1 MGQIKANIK
10 PEYSIKENEKYAWV
24 WRCVRLTNIPG
35 QPRQDVKAW
44 SYVAFTK
51 QDHLR
56 FKDNFRAANVHEAV
70 LIHDGE
76 RQRAIDKETA
86 ELAEKEKTELVERA
100 KEEARLKIEKEEAE
114 AREKEEAKKKIVSQA
129 KAKAKRKPK
138 KPAK

>member
-86 ELAEKEKTELVERA
+86 ELAEKEKAELVERA
-100 KEEARLKIEKEEAE
+100 
-114 AREKEEAKKKIVSQA
+114 KEEAKKKIVSQA
-129 KAKAKRKPK
+129 KAKRKPK